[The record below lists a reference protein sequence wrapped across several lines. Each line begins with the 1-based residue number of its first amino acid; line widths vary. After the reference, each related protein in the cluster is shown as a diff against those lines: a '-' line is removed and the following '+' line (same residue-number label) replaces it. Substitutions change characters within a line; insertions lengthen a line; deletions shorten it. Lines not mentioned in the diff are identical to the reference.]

1 MKIRILFPAI
11 LVAAVLVP
19 VSGWSQASD
28 LAVPAKRQVTV
39 EQAKSLL
46 QPRVYAVAPADAVSP
61 FAPPTFDQPD
71 PEELKAQRA
80 AAAAAA
86 AAGIVHRTPGDRGV
100 LEQLAEKI
108 IPSGIARIG
117 GNAILLFG
125 QKKLKVGDRLT
136 ITFEGNDYDLDIT
149 SIGNTN
155 FTLRYNSEEITRSIK
170 PGNQP

>member
-1 MKIRILFPAI
+1 MKIRPLLSVVLMAALFTP
-11 LVAAVLVP
+11 VFVLAQP
-19 VSGWSQASD
+19 SD
-28 LAVPAKRQVTV
+28 LAVPAKRETTV
-39 EQAKSLL
+39 ALAKTLL
-46 QPRVYAVAPADAVSP
+46 QPRVYAVSPADAISP

-71 PEELKAQRA
+71 PEELKSQR

-108 IPSGIARIG
+108 VPSGIARLG

-170 PGNQP
+170 PGK

>member
-1 MKIRILFPAI
+1 MKTSALFP
-11 LVAAVLVP
+11 LVMIAACLLP
-19 VSGWSQASD
+19 AAGLAQASD
-28 LAVPAKRQVTV
+28 LAPPIKREATVALAKDLLEPPAFAVT
-39 EQAKSLL
+39 
-46 QPRVYAVAPADAVSP
+46 PAEAVSP

-86 AAGIVHRTPGDRGV
+86 AAGIVQRTPGDRGV

-108 IPSGIARIG
+108 IPTGIARMG

-149 SIGNTN
+149 AIGSTN
-155 FTLRYNSEEITRSIK
+155 FTLRYNNEEITRSIK